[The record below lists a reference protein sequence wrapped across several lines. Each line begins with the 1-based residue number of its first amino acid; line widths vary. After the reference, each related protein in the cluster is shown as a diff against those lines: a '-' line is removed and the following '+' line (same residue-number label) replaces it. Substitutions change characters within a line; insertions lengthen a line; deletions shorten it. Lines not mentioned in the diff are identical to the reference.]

1 MSVVESKAEALPRS
15 RVGRWLLPIFVAAL
29 AAGGIA
35 LGAMYYI
42 NSLPYEWTDDAF
54 IEGEVVLVSPQVSGR
69 VIRVYIVS
77 NQKVKAGDLLLEIDP
92 EYYEVQ
98 FALQQA
104 TVKLAETRK
113 RTGES
118 LLDLADVTTR
128 ADLQQAEA
136 ELAEARAGLDE
147 AKAEVEASDAEA
159 NRAEQEFTRHQVDTE
174 SVFTQREKDFASAS
188 VRVARARLA
197 KARKQVVAAKAA
209 IDAALG
215 RLANANSAP
224 AQMQVRS
231 SEVEQFAAEIDV
243 ERETLRQAELDLSHT
258 KIYAP
263 VSGRIARKAVNRG
276 EVIQVGQR
284 VMAIVSKDVWVVANF
299 RETQLARMK
308 PGQPVEI
315 RVDTYRGRTLMGH
328 VDSIQA
334 GTGARFSLLPPQN
347 ATGNYV
353 KVVQRLPVKI
363 LFDEPPSP
371 DLLLVPGM
379 SVVPKV
385 RVQ

>member
-1 MSVVESKAEALPRS
+1 MAGRTGRKAFRQTA
-15 RVGRWLLPIFVAAL
+15 
-29 AAGGIA
+29 
-35 LGAMYYI
+35 
-42 NSLPYEWTDDAF
+42 
-54 IEGEVVLVSPQVSGR
+54 
-69 VIRVYIVS
+69 
-77 NQKVKAGDLLLEIDP
+77 
-92 EYYEVQ
+92 
-98 FALQQA
+98 
-104 TVKLAETRK
+104 VKLAETRK

-118 LLDLADVTTR
+118 LVALVDVTTKAR
-128 ADLQQAEA
+128 LQQVEA

-159 NRAEQEFTRHQVDTE
+159 NRAEQDFARHQAGAE
-174 SVFTQREKDFASAS
+174 NVFTQQEKDFASAT

-197 KARKQVVAAKAA
+197 KARKQVVAAEAA

-224 AQMQVRS
+224 AQMRVRS
-231 SEVEQFAAEIDV
+231 SEVEQFAAQIGV
-243 ERETLRQAELDLSHT
+243 EEETLRQAELDLSHT

-263 VSGRIARKAVNRG
+263 VSGRIAQKSVNGG
-276 EVIQVGQR
+276 ELLQVGQR
-284 VMAIVSKDVWVVANF
+284 VMAIVSEEIWVVANF

-315 RVDTYRGRTLMGH
+315 RVDTYRGRTFMGH

-363 LFDEPPSP
+363 LFDEPPST

-385 RVQ
+385 RVE